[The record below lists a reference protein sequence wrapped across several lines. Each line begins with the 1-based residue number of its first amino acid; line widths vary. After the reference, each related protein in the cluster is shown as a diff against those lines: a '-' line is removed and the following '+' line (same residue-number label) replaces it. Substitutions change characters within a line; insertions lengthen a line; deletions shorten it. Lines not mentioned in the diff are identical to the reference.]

1 MTRIVNFPAILSVL
15 SFFVLWGSAFAGA
28 ILSKRYGYLEPDQRE
43 DFAIVQGAALTLLG
57 LLIGFT
63 FSMAISRYDQRKSY
77 EALEANA
84 IGTEYL
90 RVGLLPPADAAK
102 LRELL
107 KNYLDQRVKFYTSR
121 DGQSLRRIDAD
132 TARVQDELWST
143 VRNRAEIQPNATVA
157 LAASGMNAVLDSAG
171 FTQAA
176 WWNRI
181 PFEAWVLL
189 GTIAIGCNVL
199 VGYSAHRRSR
209 MLLILPLAVSISFF
223 LIADIESPRGGI
235 VRVQPQNLVSLAGSL
250 RQ

>member
-1 MTRIVNFPAILSVL
+1 VLSVL
-15 SFFVLWGSAFAGA
+15 SFFVFWGSAFAGTL
-28 ILSKRYGYLEPDQRE
+28 LSKKYGFLEKDQRE

-77 EALEANA
+77 EASEANA

-107 KNYLDQRVKFYTSR
+107 KTYLDQRVKFYTSR
-121 DGQSLRRIDAD
+121 DSRSVQLLDTD
-132 TARVQDELWST
+132 TARVQGELWST
-143 VRNRAEIQPNATVA
+143 VRDRAEIQPNATAALVA
-157 LAASGMNAVLDSAG
+157 AGMNAVLDAAG
-171 FTQAA
+171 YTQAA

-189 GTIAIGCNVL
+189 ATIAIGCNVL
-199 VGYSAHRRSR
+199 VGYSAHRQSM
-209 MLLILPLAVSISFF
+209 MLVILPLAVSISFF

-235 VRVQPQNLVSLAGSL
+235 VRVQPQNLVSVANGL
-250 RQ
+250 R

>member
-1 MTRIVNFPAILSVL
+1 MTRIVNFPAVLSVL
-15 SFFVLWGSAFAGA
+15 SFFVLWGSAIGGTS
-28 ILSKRYGYLEPDQRE
+28 LCKRHGPLEKDQRE

-77 EALEANA
+77 EATEANA

-90 RVGLLPPADAAK
+90 RVGLLPPADAAR

-107 KNYLDQRVKFYTSR
+107 KSYLGQRVKFYSSR
-121 DGQSLRRIDAD
+121 DSRSLQLIDTD
-132 TARVQDELWST
+132 TARVEDQLWSA

-157 LAASGMNAVLDSAG
+157 LVASGMNAVLDSAG

-189 GTIAIGCNVL
+189 ASIAICCNVL
-199 VGYSAHRRSR
+199 VGYSAHRPSK

-223 LIADIESPRGGI
+223 LIADIESPRGGV
-235 VRVQPQNLVSLAGSL
+235 VRVKPQNLVSLAGSL
-250 RQ
+250 R

>member
-1 MTRIVNFPAILSVL
+1 MWPVRMPCAGAIGAWRSECVSKSRAPPTSMPRLVNFPLVLSVL
-15 SFFVLWGSAFAGA
+15 SFFVLWGSAIGGA
-28 ILSKRYGYLEPDQRE
+28 LLCKKHGPLEKDQRE

-77 EALEANA
+77 EASEANT

-90 RVGLLPPADAAK
+90 RVSLLPAADAAR

-107 KNYLDQRVKFYTSR
+107 KAYLDQRIKFYTSR
-121 DGQSLRRIDAD
+121 DIRELQLIDTD
-132 TARVQDELWST
+132 TARVQDQLWSA

-157 LAASGMNAVLDSAG
+157 LVASGMNAVLDSAG

-181 PFEAWVLL
+181 PREAWVLL
-189 GTIAIGCNVL
+189 ASIAICCNVL
-199 VGYSAHRRSR
+199 VGYSAHRRS
-209 MLLILPLAVSISFF
+209 S
-223 LIADIESPRGGI
+223 
-235 VRVQPQNLVSLAGSL
+235 LVPSQHAL
-250 RQ
+250 

>member
-1 MTRIVNFPAILSVL
+1 MPRLVNFPAVLSVL
-15 SFFVLWGSAFAGA
+15 SFFVLWGSAIGGA
-28 ILSKRYGYLEPDQRE
+28 LLCKRHGALEKDQRE

-77 EALEANA
+77 EASEANT

-90 RVGLLPPADAAK
+90 RVGLLPPADAAR

-107 KNYLDQRVKFYTSR
+107 KAYLDQRVKFYTSR
-121 DGQSLRRIDAD
+121 DRRSLRLVDTD
-132 TARVQDELWST
+132 TARVQDQLWSA

-157 LAASGMNAVLDSAG
+157 LVASGMNAVLDSAG

-181 PFEAWVLL
+181 PLEAWVLL
-189 GTIAIGCNVL
+189 ASIAICCNVL
-199 VGYSAHRRSR
+199 VGYSAHRRSM

-235 VRVQPQNLVSLAGSL
+235 VRVQPQNLVSLGRSL
-250 RQ
+250 R